1 VTEGAPAF
9 DRVLTGIPL
18 WLLRR
23 YLEDLGGRPR
33 GDGRLEGAGWSAE
46 PAQAEDRQV
55 GSLRV
60 GQVRVRLR
68 GEGDA
73 FVAALAAF
81 EKRLVRGGG

>member
-1 VTEGAPAF
+1 MDGKPAF

-23 YLEDLGGRPR
+23 YLEDLGGRPQ
-33 GDGRLEGAGWSAE
+33 GDGRLEGDGWSAE
-46 PAQAEDRQV
+46 LAQVEDRQV

-60 GQVRVRLR
+60 GQVRVQLW
-68 GEGDA
+68 GHGDA
-73 FVAALAAF
+73 FDAALAAF